1 MLLHET
7 IVYVDLD
14 TRKDMEDER
23 NDVEDGTLI

>member
-14 TRKDMEDER
+14 TRKDMEDEK